1 VELKRRGRREAELA
15 RRLTSDPANLAMAAR
30 LRRET
35 TVTLPWIAQ
44 HLQAGTWKSLTTKL
58 RRWSKANEAR
68 R

>member
-1 VELKRRGRREAELA
+1 LA
-15 RRLTSDPANLAMAAR
+15 RRRKSDPGKLAMAAR

-58 RRWSKANEAR
+58 RRWRKANEAR